1 MKHGLLVGLSFIGCR
16 LRAHEA
22 FLSSYSDIGCRDT
35 VCCRV
40 AVDNDSLSV
49 VDSSKSFVANA
60 TGYIVGGSG
69 IALSG
74 GKNAAEILKLLPGV
88 KGEGKGFTV
97 NGFPVTE
104 IQVDGF
110 AIRGREELELVSS
123 DDIESIEVDYLSGSD
138 KNVNVAGG
146 VIRVSLKEP
155 RVSLKEPENR
165 PCYGNLRVS
174 GTLSPDY
181 GIVDGN
187 VGGMIF
193 CKGRKWTL
201 YNTTWLNNDCSE
213 TEEEEKYNYSVSG
226 ENQTVRNF
234 RNFSMTRNAAFMMK
248 EHFCLTYSVDDNN
261 SLTANMFFSN
271 LRSRPEVM
279 TDGYDDVSH
288 TRTMLKSR
296 IDENVYRGTLKYVC
310 ALRENDAVFE
320 VNADYMCTDEK
331 TKELVSDFLPESE
344 FAEDAVRGNKK
355 VFTENLWKKH
365 TDLWSAG
372 VSFSRSFAHVGTFK
386 IGASASLVKSVV
398 SPGHGAEAIDR
409 TETKGFTPFVY
420 AMLTGKWRDVSYIL
434 GINSQWNRIGFYNR
448 SKGREDENRQ
458 WCLNPTLQFVCP
470 LNKEKG
476 HALKV
481 AYKHTM
487 DNIPY
492 DAINTELKYNNVNS
506 YVVGNPFLTAAKS
519 DLAMIVLSLNKGMF
533 RFCGYYDRATDII
546 KYATYQDEEGGDL
559 FYTMPVNC
567 KSIKT
572 WGFSVEAIIN
582 PLRFWRLK
590 ASAMIELMKENAAV
604 GELDFNGA
612 HQRYI
617 LGVDNDFVF
626 GKGFGGNVC
635 FGFEPTFR
643 SLDRKYHT
651 VLNLQCGVYKSF
663 CNDRLNLAL
672 NLNLLRKTRTFDTES
687 SAFTLRHRD
696 MTHGQFVH
704 LAAVWKL
711 GNR

>member
-1 MKHGLLVGLSFIGCR
+1 MKHGLLIGLSFIGCR

-22 FLSSYSDIGCRDT
+22 FLSSYSDIGCGDT

-40 AVDNDSLSV
+40 AVDNDSLSN
-49 VDSSKSFVANA
+49 VDSSKSFVTNA
-60 TGYIVGGSG
+60 TGYTIGGSG

-74 GKNAAEILKLLPGV
+74 GKNAAEILKLVPGV
-88 KGEGKGFTV
+88 KGEGEEFTV
-97 NGFPVTE
+97 NGLPVTE
-104 IQVDGF
+104 IQVNGF
-110 AIRGREELELVSS
+110 AIRGREELELVAS
-123 DDIESIEVDYLSGSD
+123 DDIASIDVDYLSGSD

-146 VIRVSLKEP
+146 VIRINLK
-155 RVSLKEPENR
+155 KPENR
-165 PCYGNLRVS
+165 QYYGNLRAS
-174 GTLSPDY
+174 GTLSPYY

-187 VGGMIF
+187 VGGMVF
-193 CKGRKWTL
+193 YKGRKWTL
-201 YNTTWLNNDCSE
+201 YNTIWLNNDCSD
-213 TEEEEKYNYSVSG
+213 TEEKEKYNYNVSG

-234 RNFSMTRNAAFMMK
+234 RNFSMTRNADFMMK
-248 EHFCLTYSVDDNN
+248 ERFCLTYNLNDNN

-271 LRSRPEVM
+271 LRSRPEVT

-288 TRTMLKSR
+288 TRTVLKSH
-296 IDENVYRGTLKYVC
+296 IDENVYWGTLKYVC
-310 ALRENDAVFE
+310 ALKENDAVFE
-320 VNADYMCTDEK
+320 VSADYMRTDEK
-331 TKELVSDFLPESE
+331 TKEQMSEFLPESE
-344 FAEDAVRGNKK
+344 FAEDAVRGNEK
-355 VFTENLWKKH
+355 VYTENMWKKH

-372 VSFSRSFAHVGTFK
+372 ASFSRSIAHVGTFK

-398 SPGHGAEAIDR
+398 SPGRGVDAIDR

-420 AMLTGKWRDVSYIL
+420 ATLTGKWRNVSYIV

-448 SKGREDENRQ
+448 SKGHEDENRQ

-492 DAINTELKYNNVNS
+492 DAINTELRYNNVNS

-546 KYATYQDEEGGDL
+546 KYATYQESGGGDL
-559 FYTMPVNC
+559 FYTIPVNC
-567 KSIKT
+567 KAIET
-572 WGFSVEAIIN
+572 WGLSVETCVT
-582 PLRFWRLK
+582 PLRFWKMK
-590 ASAMIELMKENAAV
+590 ASAMVRFMKENAV
-604 GELDFNGA
+604 IGEFDFNGTN
-612 HQRYI
+612 QRYT
-617 LGVDNDFVF
+617 LGIDHDFVF

-635 FGFEPTFR
+635 FDFEPTFR

-663 CNDRLNLAL
+663 CNDRLNLSL
-672 NLNLLRKTRTFDTES
+672 NLNLLRKTRTFDTEA
-687 SAFTLRHRD
+687 SAFNLSHRD
-696 MTHGQFVH
+696 MTHGQFAN
-704 LAAVWKL
+704 LTAVWKL
-711 GNR
+711 GSR